1 MCRSCDKLHVAF
13 GGTLTKLFS
22 VVTVLNSFLPTV
34 WKGPISPCFLQHL
47 LLQLSTFLGS
57 LAVMLNMGISCGN
70 KLKGPEAPTKLRC
83 SLRVNRR
90 AMSTK
95 QYLADKR
102 RSHRALLGLSVW
114 AGVWSWILH
123 SEFSLSVCF
132 WSRALTKHPGCLGLT
147 SLSWQIHLPLLP
159 QCWDK
164 RPPQPA
170 RLWLRL

>member
-70 KLKGPEAPTKLRC
+70 KLKGPEAPTKLHCR
-83 SLRVNRR
+83 LRVNRR
-90 AMSTK
+90 AVSTK

-102 RSHRALLGLSVW
+102 RSHRALLGAV
-114 AGVWSWILH
+114 GVGWSLVMNIALRI
-123 SEFSLSVCF
+123 FFVCLF
-132 WSRALTKHPGCLGLT
+132 LKQGPN
-147 SLSWQIHLPLLP
+147 
-159 QCWDK
+159 
-164 RPPQPA
+164 
-170 RLWLRL
+170 